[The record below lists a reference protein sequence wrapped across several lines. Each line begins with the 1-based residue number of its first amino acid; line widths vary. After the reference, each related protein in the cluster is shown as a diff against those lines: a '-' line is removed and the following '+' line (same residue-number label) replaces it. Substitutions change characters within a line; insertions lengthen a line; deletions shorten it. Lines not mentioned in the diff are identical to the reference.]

1 VLNSDGDI
9 RFIAVPGERVSEAPE
24 SAAEDA
30 GLSRPVPLSVDSDPL
45 PLWLT
50 SVVMKLNREGA
61 RARMGRRTPGN
72 DNSTGVF
79 IGHLSFSIS
88 QFPFDR

>member
-1 VLNSDGDI
+1 ML
-9 RFIAVPGERVSEAPE
+9 A

-30 GLSRPVPLSVDSDPL
+30 GLSRPVLLLSVDSDPL

-50 SVVMKLNREGA
+50 SVVMELNRRGA
-61 RARMGRRTPGN
+61 PARKGRRTPGS